1 MPQSKGFR
9 VKTRKLLRKRGNF
22 GFSDHLL
29 SINQLK
35 KGDKV
40 VIYINPR
47 YQKGMPHRR
56 YHGKIGN
63 VLGRRGRAFIVEV
76 SKGDKLVKL
85 IVPPE
90 HLKIHKVN

>member
-1 MPQSKGFR
+1 MPQSKGFK
-9 VKTRKLLRKRGNF
+9 VKTRKLLTKKGNF

-29 SINQLK
+29 AIEQLK

-47 YQKGMPHRR
+47 FQQNMPHRR
-56 YHGKIGN
+56 YHGKIGT
-63 VLGRRGRAFIVEV
+63 VIGRRGRSFIVNV
-76 SKGDKLVKL
+76 SKGEKKIKL

-90 HLKIHKVN
+90 HLKLHRTT